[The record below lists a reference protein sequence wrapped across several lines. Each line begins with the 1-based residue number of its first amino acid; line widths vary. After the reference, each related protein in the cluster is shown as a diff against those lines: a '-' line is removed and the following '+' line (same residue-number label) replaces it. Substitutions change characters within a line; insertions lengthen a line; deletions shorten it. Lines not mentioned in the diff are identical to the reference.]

1 MQWIRE
7 KTLSA
12 SEKFS
17 SWKDEKFGQSSLSK
31 SIGRGGDSGVISE
44 SFSSRPNLNTSV
56 KPTPTSKSDLDLNRS
71 RSKYATQAISSDDY
85 FKDNEENVPASFTS
99 HDKKLSLRR
108 LSLNDAERK
117 KKKKKRKKKKK
128 KKKANDSDSDS
139 SDSSSS
145 ESSSSDSSDSDD
157 SEAERRRKKKRKKK
171 KKKKRQKE
179 EARRASLR
187 NVSAAPAQT
196 WSSYQ

>member
-1 MQWIRE
+1 MAMIWGVASLRIFN
-7 KTLSA
+7 TLRT
-12 SEKFS
+12 
-17 SWKDEKFGQSSLSK
+17 
-31 SIGRGGDSGVISE
+31 GRSGVMNQRKTSGME
-44 SFSSRPNLNTSV
+44 PETRKLNG
-56 KPTPTSKSDLDLNRS
+56 RS
-71 RSKYATQAISSDDY
+71 AT
-85 FKDNEENVPASFTS
+85 
-99 HDKKLSLRR
+99 
-108 LSLNDAERK
+108 RK
-117 KKKKKRKKKKK
+117 EKKK